1 MSVKNIISKQYQD
14 KVNIAATKM
23 RNVGTPLEGWLRT
36 ARKALGMSVAQLA
49 RRLGVTRAQV
59 YNTEKG
65 ELNGSVTI
73 KTLQNMAEAMRCR
86 LVYAVVPEHDVEK
99 ILAARAKKK
108 AMKMVEEANKHM
120 ALEEQALSEKQIA
133 FEVERLQREMLK
145 DLPINFWN
153 DED

>member
-1 MSVKNIISKQYQD
+1 MSVKKIISKQYQD
-14 KVNIAATKM
+14 KVNTAATKL
-23 RNVGTPLEGWLRT
+23 RKVGTPLEGWLRT
-36 ARKALGMSVAQLA
+36 ARKALGMSGPQLA

-73 KTLQNMAEAMRCR
+73 KTLQKMAEAMGCR
-86 LVYAVVPEHDVEK
+86 LVYAIIPEHEVEK
-99 ILAARAKKK
+99 LLAARAKKK

-120 ALEEQALSEKQIA
+120 ALEDQALSEKQVA
-133 FEVERLQREMLK
+133 FEIERLQREMLK
-145 DLPINFWN
+145 DPPANFWN